1 MFRNL
6 VQIPKTFVRISG
18 KVHNPKLIAGI
29 RTNQHQLF
37 LRYFAD
43 VPVEH
48 PEDHMHDHEHHDEH
62 LHEKSKKEIA
72 SELMK
77 EGEEHHHHHHKHK
90 YLHVHD
96 DLSHNAEELQNLL
109 QSEQNIGK
117 RVTYIAIALN
127 FVLGVAKASAAVYS
141 HSQALLS
148 DAVHTLSDLL
158 ADLVT
163 LYCIHV
169 ARRAPSTKF
178 PYGPGKV
185 ENVFYFVIYLSF
197 IYIYIYI

>member
-1 MFRNL
+1 MYRNL
-6 VQIPKTFVRISG
+6 VQFPKTFVRVSRKAG
-18 KVHNPKLIAGI
+18 NPKLILGL
-29 RTNQHQLF
+29 RTNQHQLY
-37 LRYFAD
+37 LRSFAN
-43 VPVEH
+43 VPAQH
-48 PEDHMHDHEHHDEH
+48 PEEHHHDHEHDHDHHHGE
-62 LHEKSKKEIA
+62 SDKEI
-72 SELMK
+72 EEDLMK
-77 EGEEHHHHHHKHK
+77 KGEHHHHHHHKHS
-90 YLHVHD
+90 LIHTHD
-96 DLSHNAEELQNLL
+96 DLSHNAEELQKLL

-127 FVLGVAKASAAVYS
+127 FVLGVAKASAALYS

-185 ENVFYFVIYLSF
+185 ENV
-197 IYIYIYI
+197 